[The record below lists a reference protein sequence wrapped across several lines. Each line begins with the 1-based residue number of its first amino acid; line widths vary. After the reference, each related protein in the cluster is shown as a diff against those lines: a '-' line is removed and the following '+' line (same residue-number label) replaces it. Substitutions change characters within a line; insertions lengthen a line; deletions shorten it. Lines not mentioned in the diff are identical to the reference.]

1 MTVNDGGASNNL
13 VTQSFTVTVSQVNLP
28 PTLNPLGN
36 LGLIQNSGSQTVAL
50 SGITSGLTNTLTLMM
65 VTATPQQPGLI
76 PNPTVSY
83 VNMSTNGTLTFAP
96 VAGATGT
103 SAITVTVNNGSAP
116 QQPLQPHVHGHG
128 SAIGQHAAQH
138 HQFADEQSGRC
149 RTSGQLQRDGGG
161 NRAVELSMAVQLHEF
176 AGLGV

>member
-1 MTVNDGGASNNL
+1 MFMAPVTITVTVNDGGASNNL

-65 VTATPQQPGLI
+65 VTATSSNPGLI

-103 SAITVTVNNGSAP
+103 SAITVTVNNGPPPNNLFSRTFTVTVL
-116 QQPLQPHVHGHG
+116 PLG
-128 SAIGQHAAQH
+128 STPPSITSSPTNKAVAAGQAVSFSVTAA
-138 HQFADEQSGRC
+138 ELGR
-149 RTSGQLQRDGGG
+149 
-161 NRAVELSMAVQLHEF
+161 
-176 AGLGV
+176 